1 MSTHHVRP
9 LLLILLALCLY
20 VTPSLGQRVFR
31 LRVLSPAEQPVASA
45 SVRVECC
52 RDTIYLG
59 KTDPAGIFTADVPA
73 GCDSLHLWVL
83 AEGYGQQEHTVALQ
97 QGLQYTL
104 RLTEVELGQVEIIAS
119 RSSVKTDAE
128 GTTYRISMQGLPP
141 KAKAPL
147 ALKRLPGVIT
157 RMEEFSLIGAR
168 GSATIYVDEVPV
180 VDPKFLS
187 TLEAADI
194 DRVEVR
200 YLDHNSSG
208 EGGAIYIYRKKAE
221 HPVLKGDLDLSGGLL
236 RPSWILIPSLTLY
249 SRAVDIIANASVIY
263 NHQHLESHLYRN
275 DRPELSVYNRSK
287 VLQPGGQIFAMP
299 YPDYRAGSIAR

>member
-141 KAKAPL
+141 KAKAAL

-157 RMEEFSLIGAR
+157 RMEVFSLIGAR
-168 GSATIYVDEVPV
+168 GSATIYVDEVP

-200 YLDHNSSG
+200 YMDHNSSG

-236 RPSWILIPSLTLY
+236 RPSWTLTPSLTLY
-249 SRAVDIIANASVIY
+249 SRAVDIIANASAIY
-263 NHQHLESHLYRN
+263 SHQSPEFHIYRN
-275 DRPELSVYNRSK
+275 DHPELSIYLYIIGPRCYRPEGRSS
-287 VLQPGGQIFAMP
+287 LQPSSP
-299 YPDYRAGSIAR
+299 PV